1 MLNSHSSLEIA
12 FVSDM
17 PAALETE
24 VGTVFAPDAF
34 PPGVVIFTIEP
45 FLFFSLMEQPP
56 VSCKLH
62 QKALFLNLHSL
73 FHQ

>member
-1 MLNSHSSLEIA
+1 MLNADSSLEIA

-45 FLFFSLMEQPP
+45 ILFFSLTE
-56 VSCKLH
+56 
-62 QKALFLNLHSL
+62 
-73 FHQ
+73 

>member
-1 MLNSHSSLEIA
+1 MA
-12 FVSDM
+12 FVSDI

-45 FLFFSLMEQPP
+45 FYLFSLMEQPP
-56 VSCKLH
+56 GSYKLH
-62 QKALFLNLHSL
+62 QKFCA
-73 FHQ
+73 